1 MKNEQT
7 ARPHSLTIDDRC
19 RATLTGVEDVDC
31 FSDDMAVITTIQGT
45 LTVTGTA
52 LKVARLDLE
61 SGEVALEGQIDSIEY
76 GAVRKTGL
84 MSRIFR

>member
-1 MKNEQT
+1 MPNQNPQT
-7 ARPHSLTIDDRC
+7 HSLCAEDRS
-19 RATLTGVEDVDC
+19 RMTVTGVEDVEC